1 MTKRRR
7 RSSSSR
13 SPKNN
18 VTVIASVSVAAV
30 AVVGLIGAV
39 FASLPPDRGSD
50 LCRVN
55 AEPEE
60 VVAVIVDAS
69 GEFSPLQRAAMLDRF
84 YRALQRVAPSDDE
97 TRPVGAEVRV
107 DIYNANASTGGLI
120 EPVFSRC
127 STPALTGLQLM
138 GGNARREQRTYREV
152 FAEPLREAMLDL
164 VAGESSD
171 TSPILESLSAAVEQS
186 FTGRTSGDRQ
196 AVIVLSDMLQN
207 SENYSF
213 YGRQRVPPFE
223 EFYRAPEHNSV
234 SLDLRGAKFCP
245 ILINRANAVEDALQ
259 GVALSAWWEQYAIAF
274 RGRYD
279 GWCIGE
285 LQL

>member
-1 MTKRRR
+1 MTRRRR

-13 SPKNN
+13 APKNKYGL
-18 VTVIASVSVAAV
+18 IAIV
-30 AVVGLIGAV
+30 AVVALVAIGLIGAV
-39 FASLPPDRGSD
+39 FANLPPHRGSD
-50 LCRVN
+50 LCRTDS
-55 AEPEE
+55 EPEG
-60 VVAVIVDAS
+60 VVAVVVDAS

-97 TRPVGAEVRV
+97 RRPVGADIRV
-107 DIYNANASTGGLI
+107 DIYNANASSGDLI

-127 STPALTGLQLM
+127 STPALTGFQLM
-138 GGNARREQRTYREV
+138 GGNARREQRTYREEFV
-152 FAEPLREAMLDL
+152 EPLDQAMREL

-171 TSPILESLSAAVEQS
+171 TSPILESLSAAVERS
-186 FTGRTSGDRQ
+186 FSGRTSADRQ

-207 SENYSF
+207 SANYSF
-213 YGRQRVPPFE
+213 YGHRQVPPFE
-223 EFYRAPEHNSV
+223 DFYRSPEHNAV

-259 GVALSAWWEQYAIAF
+259 GIALSVWWEQYAIAF

-279 GWCIGE
+279 EWCIGE